1 MQNSFE
7 TKNVIIVSG
16 MSGSGKSTALKVFE
30 DMRFFCVDGLPA
42 RMAPALIELFFNS
55 KPGDYPGLAMGMDL
69 RQPDFV
75 GQWREVLGD
84 MEKLAVKPIVIFTDA
99 ETQVLLRRYATT
111 RRPHPLA
118 TGDLG
123 LEQAVERERSIMEPI
138 RNQADLVIDTSHHS
152 VHDLRR
158 VLQEKW
164 GALESQSKG
173 MRVHLISFGFKYGA
187 PAEADLITD
196 LRFLPNPYFDENLRP
211 MSGQDRVISD
221 YILGADPGREYLRR
235 LLEFLD
241 FTLPL
246 YATEGRYRLTMGFG
260 CTGGRHRSVAVTEAV
275 RSHLQERGY
284 MISVEHRHMSLG

>member
-1 MQNSFE
+1 MQPQPE
-7 TKNVIIVSG
+7 QKNVVIVSG

-30 DMRFFCVDGLPA
+30 DMGFFCVDGLPA

-55 KPGDYPGLAMGMDL
+55 SAKDYPGLAMGMDL

-75 GQWREVLGD
+75 GQWKEVLLD
-84 MEKLAVKPIVIFTDA
+84 VQKFSVRPTILFTDSSN
-99 ETQVLLRRYATT
+99 QILLRRYATT

-118 TGDLG
+118 SGNLG
-123 LEQAVERERSIMEPI
+123 LEGALEREREILEPI
-138 RNQADLVIDTSHHS
+138 RAQADLVIDTSHYS

-158 VLQEKW
+158 VIQDKW
-164 GALESQSKG
+164 ESLSSRSQG

-187 PAEADLITD
+187 PAEADMVTD
-196 LRFLPNPYFDENLRP
+196 LRFLPNPYFDEALRP
-211 MSGQDRVISD
+211 MSGKDEAIARYVLDSN
-221 YILGADPGREYLRR
+221 PGREYLRR

-246 YATEGRYRLTMGFG
+246 YALEGRYRLTMAFG

-275 RSHLQERGY
+275 LAHLREQGFNV
-284 MISVEHRHMSLG
+284 SVEHRHFSLG

>member
-1 MQNSFE
+1 MLNPPE
-7 TKNVIIVSG
+7 PKNVVIVSG
-16 MSGSGKSTALKVFE
+16 ISGSGKSTALKVFE
-30 DMRFFCVDGLPA
+30 DMGFFCVDGLPA

-75 GQWREVLGD
+75 GQWREVLTD
-84 MEKLAVKPIVIFTDA
+84 IKKLAVSPVVIFTDA
-99 ETQVLLRRYATT
+99 ASQVLLRRYATT

-118 TGDLG
+118 TCGLG
-123 LEQAVERERSIMEPI
+123 LEQAVEQERAILEPI

-158 VLQEKW
+158 VIQEKW
-164 GALESQSKG
+164 GALESHTCG

-211 MSGQDRVISD
+211 LSGQDQIIAD
-221 YILGADPGREYLRR
+221 YVLGADPGREYLRR

-246 YATEGRYRLTMGFG
+246 YSTEGRYRLTMGFG

-275 RSHLQERGY
+275 HAHLKAQGY
-284 MISVEHRHMSLG
+284 MISVEHRHMSRG

>member
-1 MQNSFE
+1 MQPQPE
-7 TKNVIIVSG
+7 QKNVVIVSG

-30 DMRFFCVDGLPA
+30 DMGFFCVDGLPA

-55 KPGDYPGLAMGMDL
+55 SAKDYPGLAMGMDL

-75 GQWREVLGD
+75 GQWKEVLLD
-84 MEKLAVKPIVIFTDA
+84 VQKFSVRPTILFTDSSN
-99 ETQVLLRRYATT
+99 QILLRRYATT

-118 TGDLG
+118 SGNLG
-123 LEQAVERERSIMEPI
+123 LEGALEREREILEPI
-138 RNQADLVIDTSHHS
+138 RAQADLVIDTSHYS

-158 VLQEKW
+158 VIQDKW
-164 GALESQSKG
+164 ESLSSRSQG

-187 PAEADLITD
+187 PAEADMVTD
-196 LRFLPNPYFDENLRP
+196 LRFLPNPYFDEALRP
-211 MSGQDRVISD
+211 MSGKDEAIARYVLDSN
-221 YILGADPGREYLRR
+221 PGHEYLRR

-246 YATEGRYRLTMGFG
+246 YASEGRYRLTMAFG

-275 RSHLQERGY
+275 LAHLREQGFNV
-284 MISVEHRHMSLG
+284 SVEHRHFSLG